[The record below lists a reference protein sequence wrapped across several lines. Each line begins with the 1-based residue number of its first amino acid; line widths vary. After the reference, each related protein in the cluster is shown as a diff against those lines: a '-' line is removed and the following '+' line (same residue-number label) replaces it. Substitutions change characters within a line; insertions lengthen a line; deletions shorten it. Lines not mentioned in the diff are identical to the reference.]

1 MAELVLLQFCLTE
14 QLVTTD
20 STLRVLL
27 PVLQQVGVP
36 EELMAA
42 QNTDGMRLEVFPQT
56 GLGTEAVVAE
66 DAEQRTVGWV
76 GSLNPRES
84 LEVERTAQHV
94 IVVNQDLSS
103 LDVRV
108 DVAVVVAH
116 IRALR
121 LRLLLLGK
129 TPPTSGL
136 RGSSESKPPEDVR
149 GTLHLVLPPVEKTDQ
164 LAEFLVVH
172 LGEDQDGVLLQDW
185 SGEEDLLQELGET
198 GEQGQVPGE

>member
-1 MAELVLLQFCLTE
+1 MAELVLLQFSLTE

-66 DAEQRTVGWV
+66 DAEQGTVGWV

-84 LEVERTAQHV
+84 LEVEGTAQHV

-108 DVAVVVAH
+108 DIAVVVAH

-121 LRLLLLGK
+121 LLLLLGK
-129 TPPTSGL
+129 TLQSSGL
-136 RGSSESKPPEDVR
+136 RGSSESKLTEDVR
-149 GTLHLVLPPVEKTDQ
+149 GTLHLFLPPVEKTDQ
-164 LAEFLVVH
+164 LAEFLMLH

-185 SGEEDLLQELGET
+185 SGEEDLLEELGEA
-198 GEQGQVPGE
+198 GEQGQVAGE

>member
-1 MAELVLLQFCLTE
+1 MAELVLLQFSLTE

-84 LEVERTAQHV
+84 LEVEGTAQHV

-108 DVAVVVAH
+108 DIAVVVAH

-121 LRLLLLGK
+121 LLLLL
-129 TPPTSGL
+129 GL
-136 RGSSESKPPEDVR
+136 RGSSESKLPEDV
-149 GTLHLVLPPVEKTDQ
+149 GGSLHLFLPPVEKTDQ

-185 SGEEDLLQELGET
+185 SGEEDLLQELGEA